1 MTRFNY
7 LKYEDIARAEIHVL
21 ERFKWDMFRIIPL
34 DFFEVYILM
43 LKKIEGAKHS
53 MLNIVRKQGDL
64 LCE

>member
-1 MTRFNY
+1 

-53 MLNIVRKQGDL
+53 MLNIVRK
-64 LCE
+64 